1 MHFFRPLHIALVSS
15 ILMAMAPLIGVANA
29 QDGIDKKRVL
39 LMPVERGE
47 SVLSVVPREVAESLR
62 TILSNNRTIE
72 ILRPSDLKKP
82 DVALVADKPKAK
94 SKDKLLV
101 KADKALWDA
110 KELAGKEKYLSSAK
124 LFKKAMSYYEKRFA
138 KLVDFDKYV
147 DAALGVSLSYFF
159 AGYDDNGEDAL
170 APVMILKPTTVLQR
184 RKVPKAAMEAL
195 DRLRKLYSKA
205 SSGRIRIESN
215 PPGAVVYV
223 DGVLRGQTPTMVS
236 GLWRGQ
242 HVMRLTR
249 DGFNPVA
256 KRFTASG
263 RQQNLSANLKPIRA
277 AAVKR
282 KKKRGK
288 KEQGPNQ
295 VMEAVTKAIK
305 TGQFGNRFSNAASAL
320 AKEYGLSSI
329 VMPYVRR
336 SGRRYDLAAFF
347 YDATVKRVAELEW
360 INFAADLADM
370 QSKLLRVEEQV
381 LQGLVIFPR
390 SRVVSR
396 RKKSK
401 IYEVF
406 EVPTPPAPK
415 VVAKPPVPS
424 PGTKRGRAPAPS
436 ISPKPP
442 SRPATVAKSPVPIRV
457 KRPSPG
463 RIKPV
468 PSVSPAPPVA
478 RPAPVAPPAPAPRK
492 DRNSE
497 VLRPVAPPTYGSPR
511 PVAPARPSPGGFR
524 PTPAPVYAPSPA
536 PVYTPRPAPVYA
548 PRPAAAPV
556 YAPRPAAAPVY
567 APRPAAA
574 PVYAPRPAPV
584 YAPRPAP
591 VYAPRPSPT
600 PVYAPRP
607 APAPVG
613 APQPMYAPKPVGSSF
628 DPSSPAPIPDSSSMV
643 TSPWYNKWWVWTIIG
658 GAVVGT
664 TGLVVGLTGGDDVPP
679 GFRTVV
685 TWGAP

>member
-1 MHFFRPLHIALVSS
+1 MHLFRPSHIALLSS
-15 ILMAMAPLIGVANA
+15 MLMAMAPLSGVANA
-29 QDGIDKKRVL
+29 QDGKDKKRVL
-39 LMPVERGE
+39 LMPVERGD

-72 ILRPSDLKKP
+72 IVRPSDLKKP
-82 DVALVADKPKAK
+82 EVELVAEKPKAK
-94 SKDKLLV
+94 VKDKILV
-101 KADKALWDA
+101 KADRALWDA

-124 LFKKAMSYYEKRFA
+124 LFKKAMAYYEKRFD

-195 DRLRKLYSKA
+195 ERLRKLYSKA

-215 PPGAVVYV
+215 PPGAIVYV

-242 HVMRLTR
+242 HVLRLTR

-263 RQQNLSANLKPIRA
+263 RQQTLSAKMKPVRVA
-277 AAVKR
+277 AA
-282 KKKRGK
+282 KKKKKKKGK
-288 KEQGPNQ
+288 EAQGPSQ
-295 VMEAVTKAIK
+295 IMELVTKSVK
-305 TGQFGNRFSNAASAL
+305 TGKFGHRFSNAASIL

-336 SGRRYDLAAFF
+336 AGRKYDLAAFF
-347 YDATVKRVAELEW
+347 YDASVKRVAELEW
-360 INFAADLADM
+360 ISFAADLADM

-401 IYEVF
+401 IYEAF
-406 EVPTPPAPK
+406 EVPAPPAPK
-415 VVAKPPVPS
+415 VVAKPPAPS
-424 PGTKRGRAPAPS
+424 PMAKRSPAPV
-436 ISPKPP
+436 ISPKP
-442 SRPATVAKSPVPIRV
+442 SSKPAPVAKAPVPIRV

-463 RIKPV
+463 RIKPI

-478 RPAPVAPPAPAPRK
+478 RPAPVAPPAPRK
-492 DRNSE
+492 RRAGRNSD
-497 VLRPVAPPTYGSPR
+497 VLRPVAPPSYGSPR
-511 PVAPARPSPGGFR
+511 PVAPAQPSRGGFR

-536 PVYTPRPAPVYA
+536 PVY
-548 PRPAAAPV
+548 
-556 YAPRPAAAPVY
+556 
-567 APRPAAA
+567 
-574 PVYAPRPAPV
+574 APRPAPV
-584 YAPRPAP
+584 YAPRPAT
-591 VYAPRPSPT
+591 APA

-607 APAPVG
+607 APAPVYAPRPAPAPVYAPRPTPAPLG
-613 APQPMYAPKPVGSSF
+613 APQPIYAPKPIGPSF

-643 TSPWYNKWWVWTIIG
+643 TTPWYNKWWVWAIIG
-658 GAVVGT
+658 GGVVGA
-664 TGLVVGLTGGDDVPP
+664 TGMVIGLTSGDDVPP

-685 TWGAP
+685 SWGSP